1 MTLENYSK
9 ERDIYNLGDGYEL
22 QRAEHEIFSKYYA
35 AYYGLQKANGW
46 FKKNYDIMRSIIDD
60 EDECFWILKDGRKIG
75 GALIKPNFIEGV
87 FLIPPYS
94 DEYEALKKLKEILV
108 YWSDFNKPIE
118 ASTVD
123 SSQVELYEK
132 LGFIEVESGRW
143 MVRPTEIFNIN
154 WEDNYYVTFPRREDE
169 LEKGKLLH
177 EAFQN
182 NEGLNLN
189 YSLNEY
195 TEWVKEYFDSNL
207 DVEILNRASTLVY
220 DKATKELVGVCYIS
234 MWEEWPLVSQIAVKP
249 SYAGKGIGS
258 KMLKSALTVLN
269 EEYPVIRL
277 YVDIGNKAEE
287 LYHNLGFLKG
297 LQLTDMKLG
306 IIEK

>member
-9 ERDIYNLGDGYEL
+9 ERDIYNLGDDYEL

-35 AYYGLQKANGW
+35 TYYGLQKANGW

-60 EDECFWILKDGRKIG
+60 EDDCFWILKDGRRIG
-75 GALIKPNFIEGV
+75 GVLIKPNFIEGV

-94 DEYEALKKLKEILV
+94 DEYEVLKKLKEILV
-108 YWSDFNKPIE
+108 HWSDSDKPIE

-123 SSQVELYEK
+123 SYQVKLYEK
-132 LGFIEVESGRW
+132 LGFIKVESGRW
-143 MVRPTEIFNIN
+143 MVRPTETFNIN
-154 WEDNYYVTFPRREDE
+154 WEDNYYVTSPKREDE
-169 LEKGKLLH
+169 LEMGKLLY

-182 NEGLNLN
+182 NEGLNFN
-189 YSLNEY
+189 YSVHEY

-220 DKATKELVGVCYIS
+220 DKTTKKLVGICYIS
-234 MWEEWPLVSQIAVKP
+234 IWQEWPLVSQIAVKP
-249 SYAGKGIGS
+249 SYAGKGIGT
-258 KMLKSALTVLN
+258 KMLKSALAVLN
-269 EEYPVIRL
+269 EEYPVVRL

-297 LQLTDMKLG
+297 LQLTDMKFE

>member
-9 ERDIYNLGDGYEL
+9 ERDIYNLGDGYKL

-35 AYYGLQKANGW
+35 AYYGLEKANGW

-169 LEKGKLLH
+169 LEMGKLLH

>member
-9 ERDIYNLGDGYEL
+9 EIDIYNLGDGYEL
-22 QRAEHEIFSKYYA
+22 QRAEQESFSKYYA
-35 AYYGLQKANGW
+35 TYYGLQKANGW
-46 FKKNYDIMRSIIDD
+46 FKKNYDIMRSIIDE
-60 EDECFWILKDGRKIG
+60 EDECFWILKGGRKIG

-108 YWSDFNKPIE
+108 YWSDFNKHIE

-132 LGFIEVESGRW
+132 LGFIKVESGRW
-143 MVRPTEIFNIN
+143 MVRPTETFNIN
-154 WEDNYYVTFPRREDE
+154 WEDNYYVTSPKRENE
-169 LEKGKLLH
+169 LEMGKLLY

-182 NEGLNLN
+182 NKGLNFN
-189 YSLNEY
+189 YSVNEY
-195 TEWVKEYFDSNL
+195 TEWVNEYFDSNL
-207 DVEILNRASTLVY
+207 DVETLNRASTLVY
-220 DKATKELVGVCYIS
+220 DKATRELVGVCYIS
-234 MWEEWPLVSQIAVKP
+234 MWQEWPLVSQIAVKP
-249 SYAGKGIGS
+249 SYAGKGIGT

-277 YVDIGNKAEE
+277 YVHVGNKAEE

-297 LQLTDMKLG
+297 FQLTDMKLVVVM
-306 IIEK
+306 K

>member
-9 ERDIYNLGDGYEL
+9 EIDIYNLGDGYEL
-22 QRAEHEIFSKYYA
+22 QRAEQESFSKYYA
-35 AYYGLQKANGW
+35 TYYGLQKANGW
-46 FKKNYDIMRSIIDD
+46 FKKNYDIMRSIIDE
-60 EDECFWILKDGRKIG
+60 EDECFWILKGGRKIG

-94 DEYEALKKLKEILV
+94 DEYEVLKKLKEILV
-108 YWSDFNKPIE
+108 YWSDFDKPIE

-132 LGFIEVESGRW
+132 LGFIKVESGRW
-143 MVRPTEIFNIN
+143 MIRPTEVFNIN
-154 WEDNYYVTFPRREDE
+154 WEDDYYVRSPKREDE
-169 LEKGKLLH
+169 LKMGKLLH

-182 NEGLNLN
+182 NEGLNFN
-189 YSLNEY
+189 YSVDEY
-195 TEWVKEYFDSNL
+195 TKWVKEYFDSNL
-207 DVEILNRASTLVY
+207 DVELLNRASTLVY

-234 MWEEWPLVSQIAVKP
+234 MWQEWPLVSQIAVKP
-249 SYAGKGIGS
+249 SYAGKGIGT

-277 YVDIGNKAEE
+277 YVHVGNKAEE

-297 LQLTDMKLG
+297 FQLTDMKLVVVM
-306 IIEK
+306 K